1 MMMKMMFFF
10 HEKYT
15 TGKAQDSEKK
25 CADGLSEFDFTFFPS
40 IKDTY
45 LTLAS
50 CDDYT
55 HIERERAQ
63 L

>member
-25 CADGLSEFDFTFFPS
+25 CADGLSDFDFFFFLLF
-40 IKDTY
+40 KDTY
-45 LTLAS
+45 LS
-50 CDDYT
+50 
-55 HIERERAQ
+55 
-63 L
+63 